1 MIIELAINTLP
12 WKKYLEKYL
21 GETNSR
27 KPVNGLAVEVV
38 SLQQRLGGW
47 GSGRNGRRG
56 PESAGRL
63 EVEQDEREAPKNK
76 ELIL

>member
-1 MIIELAINTLP
+1 MTIELVNNTLL
-12 WKKYLEKYL
+12 KSAYIEKYL

-38 SLQQRLGGW
+38 SLQQRLGGK

-63 EVEQDEREAPKNK
+63 EVEQDEREAPMNK
-76 ELIL
+76 ELLL